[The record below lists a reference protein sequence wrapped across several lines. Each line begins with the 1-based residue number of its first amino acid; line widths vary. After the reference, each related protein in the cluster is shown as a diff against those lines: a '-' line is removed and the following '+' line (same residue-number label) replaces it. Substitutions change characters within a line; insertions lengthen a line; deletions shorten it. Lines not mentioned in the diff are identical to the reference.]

1 MHAFAY
7 TVGSAHAPLGN
18 QEEDTVSDTNKTAII
33 TGAAGG
39 IGQKLAKRLA
49 DRGLNLVLVD
59 LNEDAVKKVA
69 SDLGLT
75 DANSLTIAADVSN
88 EADVKR
94 YVDATVEK
102 FGTID
107 YFANNAGIESP
118 SALVEE
124 QSVATL
130 DRLFAINVRGVFL
143 GMHFV
148 VPVMKAQKSGAIL
161 NTSSLAGLMGA
172 PGMSPYN
179 MSKHAVMGLTKS
191 VASEVAPFGVR
202 VNAVAPGT
210 INTGMMRRIE
220 TSTGD
225 VDGFKKANENA
236 TPLGRYGEPEEVAAV
251 MNFLLSEESS
261 FVTNSIYTVDG
272 GMIAQ

>member
-1 MHAFAY
+1 MTTA
-7 TVGSAHAPLGN
+7 
-18 QEEDTVSDTNKTAII
+18 SDTRKTAII

-39 IGQKLAKRLA
+39 IGQKLAARLA

-59 LNEDAVKKVA
+59 LNAEAVAKVA
-69 SDLGLT
+69 ADLGLT
-75 DANSLTIAADVSN
+75 DENSLTIAADVSS
-88 EADVKR
+88 EDDVKR
-94 YVDATVEK
+94 YIDATVQK

-118 SALVEE
+118 SAPVDE

-130 DRLFAINVRGVFL
+130 DRVYSINVRGVFL
-143 GMHFV
+143 GLHYV
-148 VPVMKAQKSGAIL
+148 TPIMKAQGSGAIL

-179 MSKHAVMGLTKS
+179 MSKHAVIGLTRS
-191 VASEVAPFGVR
+191 VAAELAPFGVR

-210 INTGMMRRIE
+210 INTLMMRRIE

-225 VDGFKKANENA
+225 AADFKKANEAA

-251 MNFLLSEESS
+251 MNFLLSDEAS

-272 GMIAQ
+272 GMIGQ

>member
-1 MHAFAY
+1 
-7 TVGSAHAPLGN
+7 
-18 QEEDTVSDTNKTAII
+18 VSDTTKTAII

-49 DRGLNLVLVD
+49 ERGLNLVLVD
-59 LNEDAVKKVA
+59 LNADAIETVA
-69 SDLGLT
+69 TELGLT
-75 DANSLTIAADVSN
+75 EANSLLVAADVSK
-88 EADVKR
+88 EEDVKR
-94 YVDATVEK
+94 YVDAAVAT

-124 QSVATL
+124 QTVATL
-130 DRLFAINVRGVFL
+130 DRVYSINVRGVFL
-143 GMHFV
+143 GLHFV
-148 VPVMKAQKSGAIL
+148 LPVMKKQGSGAII

-179 MSKHAVMGLTKS
+179 MSKHAVIGLSRS
-191 VASEVAPFGVR
+191 VATEAAAFNVR
-202 VNAVAPGT
+202 VNTVAPGT

-251 MNFLLSEESS
+251 MNFLLSDEAS

-272 GMIAQ
+272 GMVAQ

>member
-1 MHAFAY
+1 MR
-7 TVGSAHAPLGN
+7 THAPVGVPGGPH
-18 QEEDTVSDTNKTAII
+18 QKEDTVSDTNKTAII

-49 DRGLNLVLVD
+49 ERGLNLVLVD
-59 LNEDAVKKVA
+59 LNEEAVTA
-69 SDLGLT
+69 LAAELGLT
-75 DANSLTIAADVSN
+75 DANSLAIGADVSK
-88 EADVKR
+88 EDDVKR
-94 YVDATVEK
+94 YVDAAVAK

-118 SALVEE
+118 SGLIED
-124 QSVATL
+124 QGVATL
-130 DRLFAINVRGVFL
+130 DRVYSINVRGVFL
-143 GMHFV
+143 GLHFV
-148 VPVMKAQKSGAIL
+148 VPVMKAQKSGAII

-179 MSKHAVMGLTKS
+179 MSKHAVIGISRS
-191 VASEVAPFGVR
+191 VAAEVAPFGVR
-202 VNAVAPGT
+202 VNTVAPGT

-225 VDGFKKANENA
+225 VDGFKKANEDA

-251 MNFLLSEESS
+251 MNFLLSDEAS

-272 GMIAQ
+272 GMIGQ